1 VKNNIINYL
10 NTLPQTIVSD
20 SSLDK
25 LIYGSDQGSELAIL
39 LVKSCTNKYT
49 VFKIKIDI
57 KCKYLPLCYDI
68 IM

>member
-25 LIYGSDQGSELAIL
+25 LISKLPIVYDWVNYKGEDVVASTTLDT
-39 LVKSCTNKYT
+39 KNKT
-49 VFKIKIDI
+49 FFVLNF
-57 KCKYLPLCYDI
+57 
-68 IM
+68 